1 MKPKARDLQGVA
13 YGAWVK
19 LLVEKAQLKAEL
31 KLRDLTL
38 AETREIRNKLSRL
51 ARLIVD
57 AEAKYYSFNK
67 KRG

>member
-19 LLVEKAQLKAEL
+19 LLEEKTRLKAEL
-31 KLRDLTL
+31 KRRDLTL
-38 AETREIRNKLSRL
+38 EETREIRNKLSRL
-51 ARLIVD
+51 ARLIAE